1 MPYTI
6 SLKLVK
12 MSSNTYSLKKE
23 LFVKEN
29 FAEFIFA
36 ILYMCFAE
44 YIFANRVHFLYV
56 VIENCWVFKNC

>member
-1 MPYTI
+1 MPYKI
-6 SLKLVK
+6 PLKLVK
-12 MSSNTYSLKKE
+12 MSSNKYILKKE

-56 VIENCWVFKNC
+56 FIENCWVFENC